1 MPSSLLG
8 SSVNPYS
15 AERLW
20 PLEWVPL
27 SLIGEWYGAA
37 GPWGQLALFIG
48 IALVAG
54 LLAGAF
60 RRIGFTFGVAL
71 TLGIVGLFSSLS
83 IQYPSRMAFRGL
95 SLLLVMPLGLLVP
108 RAMVVLTSIF
118 RKEKT
123 S

>member
-1 MPSSLLG
+1 M
-8 SSVNPYS
+8 
-15 AERLW
+15 
-20 PLEWVPL
+20 
-27 SLIGEWYGAA
+27 
-37 GPWGQLALFIG
+37 
-48 IALVAG
+48 
-54 LLAGAF
+54 AGAF

-71 TLGIVGLFSSLS
+71 TLGIVGLFSILS